1 MKTRKE
7 IRAEI
12 RRIEELQI
20 KGERNITDDDL
31 SRKQTLNWVLDKWK
45 HKNQRFGVPKSKA
58 LLGL

>member
-31 SRKQTLNWVLDKWK
+31 SRKQTLNWVLDK
-45 HKNQRFGVPKSKA
+45 
-58 LLGL
+58 